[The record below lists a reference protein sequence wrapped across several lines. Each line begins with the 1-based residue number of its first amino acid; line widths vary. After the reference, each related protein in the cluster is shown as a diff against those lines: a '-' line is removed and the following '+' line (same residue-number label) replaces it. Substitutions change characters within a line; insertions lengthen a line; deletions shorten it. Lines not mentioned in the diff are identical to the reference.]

1 MAFKIKDGVRIGTVD
16 VFNNAGTLLV
26 NAPTATQV
34 GNTLTIGTGLSGTSY
49 NGSAAVTIAL
59 NAGSSST
66 LGGIKLGSDTEQS
79 TAANSV
85 TSTASRTYAIQLNA
99 SGQAV
104 VNVPW
109 VDTDTVYT
117 LPTATTTV
125 LGGIKL
131 GSDTVQ
137 SVAANATTATA
148 SRTYAVQVNASGQ
161 AVVNVPWV
169 DTDTTVET
177 DTLQTVTGRGATSNV
192 ATISLTGGTAS
203 TNTTSGTLVVT
214 GGVGISGALNVGGSV
229 TITGNLTVDGTTTTV
244 NSTTVTVD
252 DKNIELGSVASPDN
266 TTADGGGIT
275 LKGTTDKTLN
285 WINATGAWTSSE
297 HFNLASGK
305 AYYINTNS
313 VLNATTLGSGV
324 VNSSL
329 TKVGLTS
336 AGFVK
341 SDASGNLS
349 VDTSTYLTSYTE
361 TDTLA
366 TVTGRGNTT
375 NSGIIQQASSTNVF
389 ARTAVTATVAT
400 TSATAVDT
408 WATAT
413 YRSAKYVVQIVQGSN
428 YQVSE
433 ILVIHD
439 GSTTYMTEFA
449 VLETNGALGTFTSAI
464 NGSNVELRVTMGSAT
479 SAAFKIE
486 KVAVYA

>member
-49 NGSAAVTIAL
+49 NGSAATTIAL
-59 NAGSSST
+59 NTASTTT
-66 LGGIKLGSDTEQS
+66 LGGIKLGSDTVQS
-79 TAANSV
+79 EAANSV
-85 TSTASRTYAIQLNA
+85 TTTASRTYAVQINA

-109 VDTDTVYT
+109 VDT
-117 LPTATTTV
+117 
-125 LGGIKL
+125 
-131 GSDTVQ
+131 
-137 SVAANATTATA
+137 N
-148 SRTYAVQVNASGQ
+148 
-161 AVVNVPWV
+161 
-169 DTDTTVET
+169 TTVET
-177 DTLQTVTGRGATSNV
+177 DTLQTVTSRGATSNV

-203 TNTTSGTLVVT
+203 TSTTSGTLVVT
-214 GGVGISGALNVGGSV
+214 GGVGISGAVNVGGNV

-252 DKNIELGSVASPDN
+252 DKNLELGSVASPDN

-341 SDASGNLS
+341 SDASGNLT
-349 VDTSTYLTSYTE
+349 VDTATYLSSE
-361 TDTLA
+361 SDTLQ
-366 TVTGRGNTT
+366 TVTNRGNTT

-389 ARTAVTATVAT
+389 ARTAVTATVAS

-433 ILVIHD
+433 LLVIHD
-439 GSTTYMTEFA
+439 GTTTYMTEFA

-464 NGSNVELRVTMGSAT
+464 SGSNVELRVTMGSAT